1 MIQKGSEH
9 KPEKKWRK
17 TEEGEKYKT
26 WESQKEKEAWRWTSN
41 VLQVS
46 KGSSIISNFYS
57 FLGVSHVFLF
67 FIVSNLAIKCHL
79 LGGCVIRLMKWG

>member
-41 VLQVS
+41 VLQITLFPQQPGICQLS
-46 KGSSIISNFYS
+46 LALS
-57 FLGVSHVFLF
+57 FWTGLVCNTGTS
-67 FIVSNLAIKCHL
+67 LAIL
-79 LGGCVIRLMKWG
+79 ARWA